1 MINLD
6 RILGLL
12 LLILAVAYG
21 WGAFNFQ
28 VAFAVPESVGPATF
42 PKILALIIGVSS
54 LYMLVKP
61 DSLEED
67 VKLKALPEL
76 CIVLAVLILYV
87 FMMEP
92 LGFVL
97 STSFM
102 VAILC
107 WRMGVKPLYA
117 GLTGIVG
124 STLVFLLFHF
134 GLALPLPI
142 GPWELEWK
150 L

>member
-6 RILGLL
+6 RILGLVL
-12 LLILAVAYG
+12 LTLAVAYG
-21 WGAFNFQ
+21 WGAFNFP
-28 VAFAVPESVGPATF
+28 VAFAGPESVGPATF
-42 PKILALIIGVSS
+42 PKILAFIVGACS

-61 DSLEED
+61 DTLEEGFEY
-67 VKLKALPEL
+67 KALPEL
-76 CIVLAVLILYV
+76 LLVLAVLVLYV
-87 FMMEP
+87 FLMEP

-97 STSFM
+97 STAFM
-102 VAILC
+102 VAVLC

-117 GLTGIVG
+117 GVTGIVS

-142 GPWELEWK
+142 GPWEV
-150 L
+150 

>member
-6 RILGLL
+6 RILGLVL
-12 LLILAVAYG
+12 LTLAVAYG
-21 WGAFNFQ
+21 WGAFNFPI
-28 VAFAVPESVGPATF
+28 AFAGPESVGPATF
-42 PKILALIIGVSS
+42 PKILAFIVGACS

-61 DSLEED
+61 DSLEEGEGFEY
-67 VKLKALPEL
+67 KALPEL
-76 CIVLAVLILYV
+76 LLVLAVLVLYV
-87 FMMEP
+87 FLMEP

-97 STSFM
+97 STAIM
-102 VAILC
+102 VAVLC

-117 GLTGIVG
+117 GVTGIVS

-142 GPWELEWK
+142 GPWEV
-150 L
+150 